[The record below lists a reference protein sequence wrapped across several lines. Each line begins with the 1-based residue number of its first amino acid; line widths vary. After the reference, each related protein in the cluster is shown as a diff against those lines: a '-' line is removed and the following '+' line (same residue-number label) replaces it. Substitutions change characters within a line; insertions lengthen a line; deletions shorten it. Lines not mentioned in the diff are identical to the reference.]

1 MTSPKRGESG
11 PQRPSRTGNFTRRET
26 GVPPVNASTRAQP
39 AVVAQ
44 ERQRTGGNAATD
56 SHGASSR
63 RAPNVATDSQGAA
76 SRRGGNVKAGG
87 QGLGLRLKFML
98 IMAGITAAAMVML
111 GMIMALKADKYL
123 FSQKQHD
130 GVELAKMAS
139 VVAATVADQL
149 KIHRNL
155 DPDSFADPKQRQQYI
170 NLLSAYFESA
180 QNWNIADLKAS
191 DILAVKLNCPD
202 KWQELSNRGFG
213 DDEDGNTIVN
223 ERMRTLFVPKAGKDA
238 NLPSAT
244 MAVLSGIRKTAD
256 GEIPI
261 YRFKIRLEPN
271 RFGGRDPEGDDW
283 SMTPHVRL
291 DLNASSVDHARS
303 NLWMAIAIGV
313 LLTIAV
319 VIGVAHYL
327 ATTITRP
334 LDLLIQDMKTVAK
347 GQLDHQTVPH
357 STDEIGVLATEF
369 NRMTVNLKSAQSALV
384 EQEKAEYEL
393 SIAREVQRQLLP
405 ANSPV
410 IAGFQCAS
418 FYQGAKAV
426 SGDYFD
432 FIDLGNG
439 RWGLIIADVSG
450 KGIPGSMVMAV
461 TRTII
466 RLISFKH
473 QSNTAETLKETN
485 RLIAKQIKRGMFVT
499 SFYAV
504 LDTNTGSLTYSSAGH
519 NPMVIYRAATKTRE
533 LANGKGIALGFNEG
547 PIFDRTIEQNQTVLN
562 PGDAIVLYTDGFP
575 EAMNSEN
582 EEFGDDRFY
591 DLVAA
596 NGADGV
602 EALIKGLVGEI
613 AKHRGQAEQ
622 SDDLTLI
629 AVRRA

>member
-1 MTSPKRGESG
+1 MTTPRRSESG
-11 PQRPSRTGNFTRRET
+11 PHRQSRTGQFPRRET
-26 GVPPVNASTRAQP
+26 GVPAVNASTRHGHGLGSP
-39 AVVAQ
+39 
-44 ERQRTGGNAATD
+44 ATD
-56 SHGASSR
+56 SSTRHRLQESGR
-63 RAPNVATDSQGAA
+63 NPATESQGAA
-76 SRRGGNVKAGG
+76 SRRGQQQPLPMPG
-87 QGLGLRLKFML
+87 QGLGLRLKFTL
-98 IMAGITAAAMVML
+98 ILAGITAVAMVAL
-111 GMIMALKADKYL
+111 GMIMANKADKYL

-130 GVELAKMAS
+130 GIELAKMAS

-149 KIHRNL
+149 NLLRNL
-155 DPDSFADPKQRQQYI
+155 DADSYSAPKAREQYVS
-170 NLLSAYFESA
+170 LLSVYYKTASE
-180 QNWNIADLKAS
+180 WNIPGIQAT

-213 DDEDGNTIVN
+213 DDEDGNTIVT
-223 ERMRTLFVPKAGKDA
+223 ERMRTIFIPKLGDEIRIPPQQVDILA
-238 NLPSAT
+238 
-244 MAVLSGIRKTAD
+244 GIRKTAEGD
-256 GEIPI
+256 IPI
-261 YRFKIRLEPN
+261 YRFKVRLEAN
-271 RFGGRDPEGDDW
+271 RFGGRDPDGDNW
-283 SMTPHVRL
+283 NLTPHLRL
-291 DLNASSVDHARS
+291 DLNASSVDHARR
-303 NLWMAIAIGV
+303 NLWVAITIGV
-313 LLTIAV
+313 LLSILV
-319 VIGVAHYL
+319 VVGVAHYL

-334 LDLLIQDMKTVAK
+334 LDLLIEDMKTVAK
-347 GQLDHQTVPH
+347 GQLDHQTIPH

-405 ANSPV
+405 AHSPE
-410 IAGFQCAS
+410 IPGYQCSS

-473 QSNTAETLKETN
+473 QANTADTLKETN

-504 LDTNTGSLTYSSAGH
+504 LDTASGMLTYSSAGH

-533 LANGKGIALGFNEG
+533 LANGKGIALGFNDG
-547 PIFDRTIEQNQTVLN
+547 PIFERTIEQTQTILH

-575 EAMNSEN
+575 EAMSEEN

-596 NGADGV
+596 YGAQGV
-602 EALIKGLVGEI
+602 EPLIKGLVSEI
-613 AKHRGQAEQ
+613 AKHRGTAEQ
-622 SDDLTLI
+622 SDDLTMI